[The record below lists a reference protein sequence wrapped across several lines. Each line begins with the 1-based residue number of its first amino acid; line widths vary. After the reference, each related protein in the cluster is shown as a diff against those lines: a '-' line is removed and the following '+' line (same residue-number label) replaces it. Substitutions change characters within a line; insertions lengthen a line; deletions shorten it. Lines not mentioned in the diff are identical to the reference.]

1 MVARMIEKLGQFKI
15 DIKHRAGKKI
25 PHNDRL
31 SRMNTEGE
39 EQTAFVNAI
48 ALDVEQDDTDYSSTL
63 VGNCTNNRE

>member
-1 MVARMIEKLGQFKI
+1 MVARWIEKLGQFKL
-15 DIKHRAGKKI
+15 DIKHRVGKKI

-48 ALDVEQDDTDYSSTL
+48 ALE
-63 VGNCTNNRE
+63 